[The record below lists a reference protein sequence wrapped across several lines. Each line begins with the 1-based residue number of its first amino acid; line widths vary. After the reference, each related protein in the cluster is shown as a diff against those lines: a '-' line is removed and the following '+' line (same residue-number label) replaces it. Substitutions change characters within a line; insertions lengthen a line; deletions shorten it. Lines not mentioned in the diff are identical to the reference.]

1 LCSLQFFSFVTFHI
15 ILILGMKERI
25 NSHIFMYVCMF
36 YVCMYFTLKLNEK
49 NTLSYSL
56 FISYGDCLQQNRIQQ
71 HFDILI
77 AQTLK
82 RSLIFNIRIKT
93 ASCSLNNA
101 RFRRVI
107 AVLSYFS
114 LIISVH
120 FLREKKIC
128 TIKSTITIKGDNW
141 PHLKIT

>member
-1 LCSLQFFSFVTFHI
+1 MTFHI

-25 NSHIFMYVCMF
+25 NSHIF
-36 YVCMYFTLKLNEK
+36 MYFTLKLNEK

-120 FLREKKIC
+120 FLREKKVC
-128 TIKSTITIKGDNW
+128 TIKSLIRENDFKGDN
-141 PHLKIT
+141 